1 MSEPWPP
8 LPTTDGATVTVT
20 LHPHFLHA
28 YCSPCFICIVTSLNR
43 IGEGVDTPLSVFVHR
58 AVSPGWLIVRR
69 EGRCIPHAFARS
81 RTLRRET
88 RRQRGGGHQPER
100 YGIQRNVGVGL
111 CAGGL
116 GPREHV
122 GCCQRRFKTCPDSPG
137 VGSGPFPSPPVA
149 SGPCQGGNTSQLSGM
164 QSTDCRCGVGD
175 LRAPRWGREG
185 QLSEGDDHS
194 PGVTL
199 RRRRLMDT

>member
-1 MSEPWPP
+1 MCIRDRHTSEPWPP

-88 RRQRGGGHQPER
+88 RRQRGDGHQP
-100 YGIQRNVGVGL
+100 
-111 CAGGL
+111 
-116 GPREHV
+116 
-122 GCCQRRFKTCPDSPG
+122 RF
-137 VGSGPFPSPPVA
+137 FA
-149 SGPCQGGNTSQLSGM
+149 ANSQLISVSSNALG
-164 QSTDCRCGVGD
+164 S
-175 LRAPRWGREG
+175 
-185 QLSEGDDHS
+185 S
-194 PGVTL
+194 
-199 RRRRLMDT
+199 